1 MIGCISLNK
10 VDDKSTRNLGF
21 CIHSSHQCK
30 GYATEDSRAMMAYA
44 RTALGLK
51 HLISGTAMQNLF
63 SARVLEKLGFVVTA
77 EEKGSFISDAHGC
90 AIVFDGLSLDCQL

>member
-1 MIGCISLNK
+1 
-10 VDDKSTRNLGF
+10 
-21 CIHSSHQCK
+21 
-30 GYATEDSRAMMAYA
+30 MMAYA

-51 HLISGTAMQNLF
+51 HLISGTARQNLF

-90 AIVFDGLSLDCQL
+90 AIALDGLSLDCQL